1 MIGKDVKLVEY
12 SQKVDLLNGL
22 THAVGAVMAVVGA
35 VMLIFHAQGT
45 RNMLSA
51 IVYGMT
57 LVAVYTVSST
67 YHLLPK
73 GEKKRKARIA
83 DHSTVP
89 FLIAGTA
96 TPCALISLYNLK
108 PSLGITVFVL
118 GWLCTLFGLV
128 SKLFFFEKLKAV
140 TMAVYIV
147 SGFIMLCSVI
157 PVADRINMGAFRE
170 LIYGCLFYIAGA
182 VMCGLGRKYQ
192 FLHIIFHLFVILGSA
207 FHFYVIYRYII

>member
-1 MIGKDVKLVEY
+1 MIGKDVKLIEY
-12 SQKVDLLNGL
+12 SEKVDFLNGITHFAGAVL
-22 THAVGAVMAVVGA
+22 AVVGFIMLVSHAVG
-35 VMLIFHAQGT
+35 T
-45 RNMLSA
+45 RNILAA

-57 LVAVYTVSST
+57 LVAVYTVSSV
-67 YHLLPK
+67 YHFLPK

-128 SKLFFFEKLKAV
+128 SKLFFFEKLKSV
-140 TMAVYIV
+140 TMVVYIV

-157 PVADRINMGAFRE
+157 PVADKINMGAFRE
-170 LIYGCLFYIAGA
+170 LIYGCLFYICGA
-182 VMCGLGRKYQ
+182 VLCGLGRKYQ